1 VIAGEPPGQPSSLAA
16 RGITKRF
23 GDLLA
28 VDRVDFDVRA
38 GEVHALIGENGAGKS
53 TLMSVLYGLHRPD
66 GGTIEL
72 DGREIRFASCADA
85 MRAGIGMVF
94 QHFLL
99 IDRFTVAENVLLGR
113 EPSRGGF
120 LNTGAAQA
128 EVAALAQTY
137 RFSLDPAA
145 RVETLNVGGR
155 QQVELLKVLERD
167 ARIVI
172 LDEPTAALSPAEA
185 EALFAVI
192 RRMRDEGRAVVLIAH
207 KLKEVLAVADRITV
221 LRQGTVTG
229 SLPIER
235 ANANTLA
242 TMMVGRAIDLDA
254 REPRR
259 TTAGEI
265 AISIRGLCVARDD
278 RAPAVRDLDLDVR
291 AGEILGVAG
300 VEGNGQLE
308 FAEALYGLRPVS
320 AGRIVLDGDDITARP
335 TSVRRAA
342 GMRYVPADRQREGL
356 VLDFDTAENALL
368 GDQRRTRRGAVVN
381 LQLARERADAINDRY
396 AMAGYDPGRRAAE
409 YSGGTQQKLIV
420 GREMT
425 DEARILICA
434 APTRGVDI
442 GAAST
447 IHRRLRDV
455 RDRGTC
461 VVLVSYDL
469 DEIRALSDRIV
480 VFSEGRISGSV
491 APEAA
496 DDVTIGKLMTGAA
509 VGA

>member
-1 VIAGEPPGQPSSLAA
+1 VIASGPPGADPSLAA

-23 GDLLA
+23 GDLVA
-28 VDRVDFDVRA
+28 VDHVDFDVRA

-66 GGTIEL
+66 GGSIL
-72 DGREIRFASCADA
+72 LHGRETRFTSCADA

-113 EPSRGGF
+113 EPERAGF
-120 LNTGAAQA
+120 LDTSAALA
-128 EVAALAQTY
+128 EVAALVQSY
-137 RFSLDPAA
+137 QFPLDPAA
-145 RVETLNVGGR
+145 RVESLNVGAR

-172 LDEPTAALSPAEA
+172 LDEPTAALSPAETKS
-185 EALFAVI
+185 LFAVV
-192 RRMRDEGRAVVLIAH
+192 RRLRDEGRAVILIAH
-207 KLKEVLAVADRITV
+207 KLKEVLALADRVTV
-221 LRQGTVTG
+221 LRRGKVTG
-229 SLPIER
+229 SLPIEQ
-235 ANANTLA
+235 ADANTLA

-259 TTAGEI
+259 TVSGGVALTV
-265 AISIRGLCVARDD
+265 RGLRVARDD
-278 RAPAVRDLDLDVR
+278 GAPAVRDVDLDVR

-300 VEGNGQLE
+300 VEGNGQME
-308 FAEALYGLRPVS
+308 FAEALYGLRPVT
-320 AGRIVLDGDDITARP
+320 AGRVTLEGDDITFRSAAA
-335 TSVRRAA
+335 RRAA

-356 VLDFDTAENALL
+356 VLGFDTVENALL
-368 GDQRRTRRGAVVN
+368 GDQRRTRQGAAVN
-381 LQLARERADAINDRY
+381 LRLGRERADAINARY
-396 AMAGYDPGRRAAE
+396 AMAGYAPSRPAAA

-425 DEARILICA
+425 DDARTLICV
-434 APTRGVDI
+434 APTRGVDV
-442 GAAST
+442 GAAAT

-455 RDRGTC
+455 RDRGAS

-491 APEAA
+491 MPAEA
-496 DDVTIGKLMTGAA
+496 DDVTMGNLMTGATA
-509 VGA
+509 HG

>member
-1 VIAGEPPGQPSSLAA
+1 MIASEPPGPVPSLAA
-16 RGITKRF
+16 RGITPRF
-23 GDLLA
+23 GDLVA
-28 VDRVDFDVRA
+28 VDRVDVDVRA

-53 TLMSVLYGLHRPD
+53 TLMSVLYGLLRPD
-66 GGTIEL
+66 GGAIEL
-72 DGREIRFASCADA
+72 NGREIRFASCADA

-113 EPSRGGF
+113 EPSRVGF
-120 LNTGAAQA
+120 LDARAAHT

-137 RFSLDPAA
+137 HFSLDPAA
-145 RVETLNVGGR
+145 RVENLNVGAR

-185 EALFAVI
+185 QALFTVV

-221 LRQGTVTG
+221 LRRGTVTG

-259 TTAGEI
+259 TMPGAI
-265 AISIRGLCVARDD
+265 ALSIRGLCVARDD
-278 RAPAVRDLDLDVR
+278 LAPAVRDVDLDVR

-320 AGRIVLDGDDITARP
+320 AGHVVLEGDDVTARP
-335 TSVRRAA
+335 TAARREA

-356 VLDFDTAENALL
+356 VLGFDTAENALL
-368 GDQRRTRRGAVVN
+368 GDQRRTRRGAAVD
-381 LQLARERADAINDRY
+381 LQLGRERADAINERY
-396 AMAGYDPGRRAAE
+396 AMAGYGPGRRAAE

-425 DEARILICA
+425 DDARALICV

-442 GAAST
+442 GAAAT

-455 RDRGTC
+455 RDRGAC

-496 DDVTIGKLMTGAA
+496 DDVTMGKLMTGAA
-509 VGA
+509 VRA

>member
-1 VIAGEPPGQPSSLAA
+1 VIASGPPGADTSLAA

-23 GDLLA
+23 GDLVA
-28 VDRVDFDVRA
+28 VDQVDFDVRA

-53 TLMSVLYGLHRPD
+53 TLMSVFYGLHQPD
-66 GGTIEL
+66 GGSIVL
-72 DGREIRFASCADA
+72 NGRETRFASCADA

-113 EPSRGGF
+113 EPGRAGF
-120 LNTGAAQA
+120 LDTS
-128 EVAALAQTY
+128 AALAEVGALAQSY
-137 RFSLDPAA
+137 QFPLDPSA
-145 RVETLNVGGR
+145 RVETLNVGAR

-185 EALFAVI
+185 KALFAVV
-192 RRMRDEGRAVVLIAH
+192 RRLRDEGRAVVLIAH
-207 KLKEVLAVADRITV
+207 KLKEVLALADRVTV
-221 LRQGTVTG
+221 LRRGKVTG
-229 SLPIER
+229 SLPIEQ
-235 ANANTLA
+235 ADASTLA

-259 TTAGEI
+259 TQSGGVALTVR
-265 AISIRGLCVARDD
+265 SLRVARDD
-278 RAPAVRDLDLDVR
+278 GAPAVRDVDVDVR

-300 VEGNGQLE
+300 VEGNGQME
-308 FAEALYGLRPVS
+308 FAEALYGLRPVA
-320 AGRIVLDGDDITARP
+320 AGRVTLEGNDITDRTAA
-335 TSVRRAA
+335 TRRAA

-356 VLDFDTAENALL
+356 VLQFDTVENALL
-368 GDQRRTRRGAVVN
+368 GDQWLTRQGAAVN
-381 LQLARERADAINDRY
+381 LRMGRERADAINARY
-396 AMAGYDPGRRAAE
+396 AMAGYDPTRPAAE

-425 DEARILICA
+425 DDTRALICV
-434 APTRGVDI
+434 APTRGVDV
-442 GAAST
+442 GAAAT

-455 RDRGTC
+455 RDRGAC
-461 VVLVSYDL
+461 IVLVSYDL

-480 VFSEGRISGSV
+480 VFSEGRISGPVTPS
-491 APEAA
+491 EA
-496 DDVTIGKLMTGAA
+496 DDVTMGNLMTGATA
-509 VGA
+509 NV

>member
-1 VIAGEPPGQPSSLAA
+1 VIASGPPGAETSLAA

-23 GDLLA
+23 GDLVA
-28 VDRVDFDVRA
+28 VDAVDFDVRA

-53 TLMSVLYGLHRPD
+53 TLMSVLYGLHQPD
-66 GGTIEL
+66 GGAIL
-72 DGREIRFASCADA
+72 VNGRETRFASCADA

-113 EPSRGGF
+113 EPGRAGF
-120 LNTGAAQA
+120 LKTDAALA
-128 EVAALAQTY
+128 DVAALAQSY
-137 RFSLDPAA
+137 RFPLDPAA
-145 RVETLNVGGR
+145 RVESLNVGAR

-185 EALFAVI
+185 KSLFAVV
-192 RRMRDEGRAVVLIAH
+192 RRLRDEGRAVILIAH
-207 KLKEVLAVADRITV
+207 KLKEVLALADRVTV
-221 LRQGTVTG
+221 LRRGKVTG
-229 SLPIER
+229 SLPIEQ
-235 ANANTLA
+235 ADANTLA

-259 TTAGEI
+259 TQCGAVALTV
-265 AISIRGLCVARDD
+265 RGLCVARDD
-278 RAPAVRDLDLDVR
+278 GAPAVRDVNIDVR
-291 AGEILGVAG
+291 SGEILGVAG
-300 VEGNGQLE
+300 VEGNGQME
-308 FAEALYGLRPVS
+308 FAEALYGLRPVA
-320 AGRIVLDGDDITARP
+320 AGRVAVEGVDITDRP
-335 TSVRRAA
+335 AAVRRAA

-356 VLDFDTAENALL
+356 VLEFDTIENALL
-368 GDQRRTRRGAVVN
+368 GDQRRTRAGAAVDVR
-381 LQLARERADAINDRY
+381 LGRERADAINARY
-396 AMAGYDPGRRAAE
+396 AMAGYEPSRRAAE

-425 DEARILICA
+425 DDARALICV
-434 APTRGVDI
+434 APTRGVDV
-442 GAAST
+442 GAAAT

-455 RDRGTC
+455 RDRGAC
-461 VVLVSYDL
+461 IVLVSYDL

-491 APEAA
+491 TPAGA
-496 DDVTIGKLMTGAA
+496 DDVTMGNLMTGASA
-509 VGA
+509 HV

>member
-1 VIAGEPPGQPSSLAA
+1 MIASEPPGALPSLAA
-16 RGITKRF
+16 RSITKRF
-23 GDLLA
+23 GDLVA

-53 TLMSVLYGLHRPD
+53 TLMSVLYGLLRPD

-85 MRAGIGMVF
+85 MHAGIGMVF

-99 IDRFTVAENVLLGR
+99 IDRFTVAGNVLLGR
-113 EPSRGGF
+113 EPSRAGF
-120 LNTGAAQA
+120 LDTSAALA
-128 EVAALAQTY
+128 EVAALATKY

-145 RVETLNVGGR
+145 RVETLNVGAR

-185 EALFAVI
+185 QALFAVI
-192 RRMRDEGRAVVLIAH
+192 RRLRDEGRAVVLIAH

-221 LRQGTVTG
+221 LRRGTVTG

-259 TTAGEI
+259 TTPGEI
-265 AISIRGLCVARDD
+265 ALSVRGLCVARDD
-278 RAPAVRDLDLDVR
+278 LAPAVRDIDLDVR

-308 FAEALYGLRPVS
+308 FAEALYGLRPVT
-320 AGRIVLDGDDITARP
+320 AGRITMEGDDVTAR
-335 TSVRRAA
+335 SIAARRAA

-368 GDQRRTRRGAVVN
+368 GDQRRTRRGAALN
-381 LQLARERADAINDRY
+381 SRLGRERADAINERY
-396 AMAGYDPGRRAAE
+396 AMAGYDPARRAAE

-425 DEARILICA
+425 DEARTLICV
-434 APTRGVDI
+434 APSRGVDI
-442 GAAST
+442 GAAAT

-480 VFSEGRISGSV
+480 VFSEGRISGQV

-496 DDVTIGKLMTGAA
+496 DDVTMGNLMAGAA
-509 VGA
+509 VRA

>member
-1 VIAGEPPGQPSSLAA
+1 MIASEPPGAVASLAA

-23 GDLLA
+23 GDLVA
-28 VDRVDFDVRA
+28 VDHVDFDVKP

-53 TLMSVLYGLHRPD
+53 TLMNVLYGLYRPD
-66 GGTIEL
+66 GGSISL
-72 DGREIRFASCADA
+72 HGRETRFASCADA

-113 EPSRGGF
+113 EPVRGGF
-120 LNTGAAQA
+120 VDKRAELS

-137 RFSLDPAA
+137 RFSLNPAVLVA
-145 RVETLNVGGR
+145 TLSIGAR

-185 EALFAVI
+185 TALFAVV
-192 RRMRDEGRAVVLIAH
+192 RKMRDEGRAVILIAH
-207 KLKEVLAVADRITV
+207 KLKEVLTLADRVTV
-221 LRQGTVTG
+221 LRRGKVTG

-242 TMMVGRAIDLDA
+242 VMMVGRAIDLDA

-259 TTAGEI
+259 TEPGDVAL
-265 AISIRGLCVARDD
+265 SIHALSAARDD
-278 RAPAVRDLDLDVR
+278 GAPAVRDAGIDVR
-291 AGEILGVAG
+291 SGEILGIAG

-308 FAEALYGLRPVS
+308 FAEALYGLRPIT
-320 AGRIVLDGDDITARP
+320 AGTITLQGVDITHRSTGA
-335 TSVRRAA
+335 RRAA
-342 GMRYVPADRQREGL
+342 GLRYVPADRQREGL
-356 VLDFDTAENALL
+356 VLDFDTVENALL
-368 GDQRRTRRGAVVN
+368 GDQRLTSRGASLNVRTG
-381 LQLARERADAINDRY
+381 RERADSINARY
-396 AMAGYDPGRRAAE
+396 AIAGYDPSRPAGA

-425 DEARILICA
+425 DEARVLICV

-442 GAAST
+442 GAAAL
-447 IHRRLRDV
+447 IHRRLREI
-455 RDRGTC
+455 RDRGAC
-461 VVLVSYDL
+461 VLLVSYDL
-469 DEIRALSDRIV
+469 DEIRVLSDRIV
-480 VFSEGRISGSV
+480 VFSEGSISGAV
-491 APEAA
+491 TPDEA
-496 DDVTIGKLMTGAA
+496 DDVTMGNLMAGAA
-509 VGA
+509 PHG